1 MIGKDQALETLTKFR
16 GAGLLTEAEV
26 NEVNTAFL
34 SCFAFADAVQLA
46 DSLHVN
52 IKVDDIHVAP
62 PELVADARA
71 ENAKEGYV
79 KYAFPCGMNV
89 IFSAIDISQNDL
101 IEAKTNVKRPRPFLD
116 HLGIDLRQE
125 TSDVQNLFA
134 AIPYLAT
141 KAGWA
146 NVPQGG
152 NGQPVFCCHVQVNAK
167 QWVYPRKSR
176 TIPLEFAYG
185 PLVINEQMSGCDLRP
200 ADPQTTPA
208 ELLAATSCGH

>member
-52 IKVDDIHVAP
+52 IKVDDIHVVP

-125 TSDVQNLFA
+125 TSDVQN
-134 AIPYLAT
+134 
-141 KAGWA
+141 
-146 NVPQGG
+146 
-152 NGQPVFCCHVQVNAK
+152 
-167 QWVYPRKSR
+167 
-176 TIPLEFAYG
+176 
-185 PLVINEQMSGCDLRP
+185 
-200 ADPQTTPA
+200 
-208 ELLAATSCGH
+208 